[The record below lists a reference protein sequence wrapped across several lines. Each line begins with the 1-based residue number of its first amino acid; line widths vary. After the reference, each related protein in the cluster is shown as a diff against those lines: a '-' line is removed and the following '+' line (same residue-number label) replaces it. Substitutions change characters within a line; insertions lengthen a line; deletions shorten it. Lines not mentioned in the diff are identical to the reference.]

1 MASMRGSVSQ
11 LVTFNFDDVLE
22 RYLAY
27 HGIIAS
33 PIFEEKFWADKGD
46 VVIYHPHG
54 FLPSHGSP
62 YHEMSSYIVLDRRS
76 YSERTGRADQRMNQ
90 TMETIMQSHIC
101 LFIGL
106 SGNDQR
112 LDSLIVTTMNENKH
126 AYSSSRIGY
135 WGVVFSTSKEPTVS
149 KMWEERGIFLHSLDN
164 YEPDLP
170 RFLFEV
176 CQSAASGS

>member
-11 LVTFNFDDVLE
+11 LVTLNFDDVLE
-22 RYLAY
+22 RYLSY
-27 HGIIAS
+27 HGIVAN
-33 PIFEEKFWADKGD
+33 PVFEEKFWAGKGD

-54 FLPSHGSP
+54 FLPSPGSI
-62 YHEMSSYIVLDRRS
+62 YNETSSYIVLDRRS
-76 YSERTGRADQRMNQ
+76 YSERVGRSELRMNQ

-112 LDSLIVTTMNENKH
+112 LDSLILATKNDKH

-135 WGVVFSTSKEPTVS
+135 WGVAFSTSKDPTVA
-149 KMWEERGIFLHSLDN
+149 KMWSERGIFLHCIDK
-164 YEPDLP
+164 YDPDLP

-176 CQSAASGS
+176 CQGAASEV